1 MTRDRQAGGPSA
13 AVRLLVE
20 AVGVGLVGLILLAG
34 CSDPQSGQSPPSSPP
49 ATSVPGST
57 QLSFGLAT
65 DAATWAPISTRWS
78 TEQYQVGRAL
88 YDPLMTYDD
97 SYRIK
102 PYLASS
108 LQANADFTEWTLE
121 LRDGVTFQD
130 GSPVDAA
137 AVKAQL
143 EAARTAA
150 GLPGALTPITGIDQ
164 TGPRTLVVHMSTP
177 WSAFQDV
184 LASQIGFIAS
194 PATMSDTATDAKPIG
209 TGPFAFD
216 EWTKGQHLHLKR
228 NPTYWQKPQPPLE
241 GIDFQVIADPA
252 ARVAGV
258 QAGTLNVAELFDADA
273 QAKVAHL
280 GGDNGSIQVL
290 TDHSGETPELVIALQ
305 SAKLPFAS
313 SPARQ
318 AVAFSIDRDAVVE
331 ADLQRLV
338 PPGGGPLQRGFALVR
353 PGPMAG
359 VGRGQVPEVGVS
371 DYQKDEGRRLSFELL
386 FPDDPSLASLSQLLD
401 RPDAGRRDRR
411 DPHRARRRTR
421 SRSGPAR
428 APTTRPVMSS
438 FAGGTP
444 DEDYG
449 LLFGKGTPIAPG
461 TESANLA
468 RFRDPIV
475 DEALDK
481 ARATND
487 ISKQSDQYQKVQEEL
502 AREAPYVF
510 LVHLQGSLIA
520 GRNVQ
525 GLTKWTLPD
534 GSQGIPELRT
544 TVALNQVYIG
554 DPPKS

>member
-1 MTRDRQAGGPSA
+1 
-13 AVRLLVE
+13 
-20 AVGVGLVGLILLAG
+20 
-34 CSDPQSGQSPPSSPP
+34 
-49 ATSVPGST
+49 
-57 QLSFGLAT
+57 
-65 DAATWAPISTRWS
+65 
-78 TEQYQVGRAL
+78 VGRAI

-97 SYRIK
+97 SYRVK
-102 PYLASS
+102 PYLADS
-108 LQANADFTEWTLE
+108 LKPNADFTEWTLE
-121 LRDGVTFQD
+121 LRQGVMFHDGTTL
-130 GSPVDAA
+130 DAG

-143 EAARTAA
+143 EAARTAPV
-150 GLPGALTPITGIDQ
+150 LTGALTPITAIDQ
-164 TGPRTLVVHMSTP
+164 TGPRTLVVRMSTP

-184 LASQIGFIAS
+184 LASQIGFIGS
-194 PATMSDTATDAKPIG
+194 PSTMSSTGSDVHPVG
-209 TGPFAFD
+209 TGPFSFD
-216 EWTKGQHLHLKR
+216 EWDKGVHLHLKR
-228 NPTYWQKPQPPLE
+228 NPTYWQKPGPPLT
-241 GIDFQVIADPA
+241 GIDFEVIADPA
-252 ARVAGV
+252 ARIAGV

-290 TDHSGETPELVIALQ
+290 TDHSGETPELVISLQ

-318 AVAFSIDRDAVVE
+318 AVAFSIDRDAVVKRIFSGSYPLAE
-331 ADLQRLV
+331 
-338 PPGGGPLQRGFALVR
+338 GPYSEGSPWYGQA
-353 PGPMAG
+353 PWPAWDAG
-359 VGRGQVPEVGVS
+359 KARKSAS

-386 FPDDPSLASLSQLLD
+386 FPDEPSLASLSQLLVAQMQ
-401 RPDAGRRDRR
+401 DAGIDVTLTVLPA
-411 DPHRARRRTR
+411 DQIAERARKGTYD
-421 SRSGPAR
+421 A
-428 APTTRPVMSS
+428 AVMSS

-468 RFRDPIV
+468 RFRDPVV
-475 DEALDK
+475 DEALDL

-534 GSQGIPELRT
+534 GTPGIPELRT
-544 TVALNQVYIG
+544 TVALHQVYIG